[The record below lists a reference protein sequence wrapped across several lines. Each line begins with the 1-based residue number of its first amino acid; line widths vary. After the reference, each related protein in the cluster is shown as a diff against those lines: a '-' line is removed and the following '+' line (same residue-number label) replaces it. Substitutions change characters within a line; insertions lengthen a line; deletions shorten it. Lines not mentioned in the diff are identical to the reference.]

1 MRLYQNPK
9 IPNIDWESGYLGLS
23 LDTPATRL
31 YRPSAVALYAA
42 VCDAILLRKI
52 RIAFWDRAISA
63 RASIR
68 PLRGYIA
75 PLRGLYTPPFATLFC
90 CAKYASPF
98 GLGLSRL
105 EPRYA
110 RYAAIS
116 PPLLGAL
123 YAAVCDA
130 ILLRKI
136 RIARFAMAIAIKDQ
150 SSGAK

>member
-1 MRLYQNPK
+1 MSAYASIRPLR
-9 IPNIDWESGYLGLS
+9 GYI
-23 LDTPATRL
+23 A
-31 YRPSAVALYAA
+31 PSAGALYAA

-75 PLRGLYTPPFATLFC
+75 PLRG
-90 CAKYASPF
+90 
-98 GLGLSRL
+98 
-105 EPRYA
+105 
-110 RYAAIS
+110 
-116 PPLLGAL
+116 AL

-150 SSGAK
+150 SSGAI

>member
-31 YRPSAVALYAA
+31 YRPSA
-42 VCDAILLRKI
+42 
-52 RIAFWDRAISA
+52 
-63 RASIR
+63 
-68 PLRGYIA
+68 
-75 PLRGLYTPPFATLFC
+75 
-90 CAKYASPF
+90 
-98 GLGLSRL
+98 
-105 EPRYA
+105 
-110 RYAAIS
+110 
-116 PPLLGAL
+116 GAL

-130 ILLRKI
+130 ILLCKI

>member
-9 IPNIDWESGYLGLS
+9 IPNIDWESGYLGS
-23 LDTPATRL
+23 RLDTPATRL
-31 YRPSAVALYAA
+31 YRPL
-42 VCDAILLRKI
+42 C
-52 RIAFWDRAISA
+52 W
-63 RASIR
+63 
-68 PLRGYIA
+68 
-75 PLRGLYTPPFATLFC
+75 GLYTPPFATLFC

-98 GLGLSRL
+98 GIGLSRL